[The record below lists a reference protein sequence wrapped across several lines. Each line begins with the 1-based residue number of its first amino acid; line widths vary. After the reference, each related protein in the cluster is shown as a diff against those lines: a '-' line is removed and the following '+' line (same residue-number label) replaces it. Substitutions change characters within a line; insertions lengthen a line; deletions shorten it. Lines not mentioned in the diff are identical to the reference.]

1 VANYDR
7 KIPFGAIVAGATSNG
22 DKIFIGRVKHS
33 PGFLSY
39 FESKYKVINL
49 TSTKLHNISEFCEI
63 LVDRKVI
70 KGKLWSI

>member
-22 DKIFIGRVKHS
+22 EKIFIGRVKHS
-33 PGFLSY
+33 PRFLSR

-49 TSTKLHNISEFCEI
+49 TATLLQNKSEFCEI
-63 LVDRKVI
+63 LVDRNVI
-70 KGKLWSI
+70 KGKLLSI